1 MRRRLDAA
9 AAAFRLNRNKE
20 KCLLSGFQA
29 GYRLERKSESYIN
42 PHRLGYV
49 LSLTQPVSL
58 SLPLKTLLTTSVP
71 RHETTF
77 IFFCV

>member
-20 KCLLSGFQA
+20 KCSLSGFQA

-58 SLPLKTLLTTSVP
+58 PLKTLLTTSVP
-71 RHETTF
+71 CHETTF